1 MSPSSLDPETWRRVS
16 PYLDQVFD
24 LPAGERAAWLA
35 ELEVTEPGIA
45 AAVRGFLLEQDAV
58 KAQGFLDDPPLGLI
72 EAARAESSMTGRRL
86 GPYTIERP
94 IGRGGMGEVWL
105 ASRNDG
111 RFDGRYA
118 IKFLHASLP
127 RAKLADRFHREG
139 RLLGRLTHPH
149 IARLIDAGTAEDG
162 RQYLVLE
169 YVDGDRIDRYC
180 EQHSLGVDARIRLFL
195 AVAAAVAHAHTNLVI
210 HRDLKPSN
218 VLVTAEGSVK
228 LLDFGIAKLLSA
240 DPGHD
245 VTLTGF
251 EGTAFT
257 PEYAAPEQLLGEI
270 PSTAT
275 DVYQLG
281 MLLYVLLT
289 GVHPLQSP
297 RGGRVE
303 HMKAVLDGRVPRAS
317 EMVTGPLRKQ
327 LRGDLDAILSMALR
341 NYPGERYATAA
352 ALREDLVRYL
362 DHEPVSAQR
371 GAAFYR
377 ARKLVVRHKFA
388 IGAVATALAGLCAAL
403 VFAFAQARSEAVQR
417 DTAVVMA
424 ARNAAVTEFLGT
436 VLTEGAEADTPV
448 TTSQLLARSE
458 KLALADKSGNRENR
472 AAVLAMIAS
481 RYSAL
486 NDDATAARLFE
497 KALQLIGDSPD
508 RALRAKLTCAHAL
521 AIGSLGQIDEAVTII
536 SHQLDNLGA
545 DPENAAY
552 CALYRSFMA
561 DSYDDAKNSLR
572 YAQLALERF
581 HAAPRTPTLHEGLFL
596 GALAESYGLNGRNVE
611 AEQYFREALQK
622 YADLGR
628 ESSTDALTVRSNWAT
643 LVDVAGEPKR
653 ALDVYDQIAGLLHE
667 RNPDTPLPS
676 FLLGDRAKALESLGR
691 YAEAREMSQQELQLG
706 VQNHD
711 TIRTAHGL
719 LGLAS
724 IEQRM
729 QQDAAAKQYLQQV
742 RTVLSPSVPQ
752 GTPPWIALSLVQGRL
767 DIDAGK
773 PDAARTEFTALL
785 EKAAGQQ
792 AVAAR
797 LGVVEA
803 ELLAADLSAAVRD
816 AQSALQAATA
826 LQGGFQYSN
835 LTGLAWLLVGRVQQK
850 LGDSAQAYK
859 AFDAAVR
866 HLSNTVDD
874 DHSSLVEARRLLAS
888 TRPAGQ

>member
-24 LPAGERAAWLA
+24 LPAGKRAAWLA
-35 ELEVTEPGIA
+35 ELDVAEPGIA
-45 AAVRGFLLEQDAV
+45 AAVREFLLEQDAL
-58 KAQGFLDDPPLGLI
+58 KAQGFLDDPPLDLI
-72 EAARAESSMTGRRL
+72 EAARSESSMIGRRL
-86 GPYTIERP
+86 GPYTIERLL
-94 IGRGGMGEVWL
+94 GRGGMGEVWL

-127 RAKLADRFHREG
+127 YAKLADRFHREG

-149 IARLIDAGTAEDG
+149 IARLIDAGTAEEG

-180 EQHSLGVDARIRLFL
+180 EQRSLGIDARIRLFL

-218 VLVTAEGSVK
+218 VLVTAEGTVK

-240 DPGHD
+240 DPAHD
-245 VTLTGF
+245 ATLTGF

-257 PEYAAPEQLLGEI
+257 PEYAAPEQLLGDI

-297 RGGRVE
+297 RGRVE
-303 HMKAVLDGRVPRAS
+303 HMKSVLEGRVRRAS
-317 EMVTGPLRKQ
+317 EVVTGALRRQ

-341 NYPGERYATAA
+341 NYPSERYATAA

-377 ARKLVVRHKFA
+377 ARKLVLRHKFA
-388 IGAVATALAGLCAAL
+388 IGAVGAALAGLCAAL

-417 DTAVVMA
+417 DRAVVLA
-424 ARNAAVTEFLGT
+424 ARNAAVTEFLGA

-448 TTSQLLARSE
+448 TTRQLLARSE

-486 NDDATAARLFE
+486 NEDAAAARLFE

-521 AIGSLGQIDEAVTII
+521 SIGSLGQIDVAVRAI
-536 SHQLDNLGA
+536 SHELENLGD

-552 CALYRSFMA
+552 CALDRSFIA
-561 DSYDDAKNSLR
+561 DSYDDAENSLR

-596 GALAESYGLNGRNVE
+596 GALAESYGLNSRNVE
-611 AEQYFREALQK
+611 AEDYFRQALQK

-628 ESSTDALTVRSNWAT
+628 ESSTDALTVRTNWAT
-643 LVDVAGEPKR
+643 LVDVAGEPRR

-667 RNPDTPLPS
+667 RDPGSPLPS

-691 YAEAREMSQQELQLG
+691 YAQAREVSQVELQLG
-706 VQNHD
+706 TQNHD
-711 TIRTAHGL
+711 TIRTAHAL

-724 IEQRM
+724 IAQRM
-729 QQDAAAKQYLQQV
+729 QEDSAAKQYLEQV
-742 RTVLSPSVPQ
+742 RTVLSPSVPP
-752 GTPPWIALSLVQGRL
+752 GTPPWIALSLVQGRI

-773 PDAARTEFTALL
+773 PDAARAEFTPLL

-797 LGVVEA
+797 LGMVEA
-803 ELLAADLSAAVRD
+803 ELLTADMTAAAKD

-874 DHSSLVEARRLLAS
+874 GHASLVEARRLLTS
-888 TRPAGQ
+888 TQPVPP

>member
-1 MSPSSLDPETWRRVS
+1 MSASSFDPETWRRVS

-35 ELEVTEPGIA
+35 ELDVAEPTIA
-45 AAVRGFLLEQDAV
+45 AAVREFLLEQDAL
-58 KAQGFLDDPPLGLI
+58 KAQGFLDDPPLDLI
-72 EAARAESSMTGRRL
+72 EAARAESSMSGRRL
-86 GPYTIERP
+86 GPYTIERL

-118 IKFLHASLP
+118 VKFLHASFP

-149 IARLIDAGTAEDG
+149 IARLIDAGTAEEG

-180 EQHSLGVDARIRLFL
+180 EQRSLGVDARIRLFL

-218 VLVTAEGSVK
+218 VLVTAEGTVK
-228 LLDFGIAKLLSA
+228 LLDFGIAKLLSD
-240 DPGHD
+240 DPTHD

-297 RGGRVE
+297 RSRVE

-317 EMVTGPLRKQ
+317 DVVTGALRKQ
-327 LRGDLDAILSMALR
+327 LRGDLDAILAMALR
-341 NYPGERYATAA
+341 NYPSERYATAA

-388 IGAVATALAGLCAAL
+388 IGAVAVALAGLCAAL
-403 VFAFAQARSEAVQR
+403 VFAFARARSEAVQR
-417 DTAVVMA
+417 DTAVVLA

-436 VLTEGAEADTPV
+436 VLTEGAEGDTPI
-448 TTSQLLARSE
+448 TTNELLARSE

-472 AAVLAMIAS
+472 AAMLAMIAS

-486 NDDATAARLFE
+486 NDDAAAARLFE

-521 AIGSLGQIDEAVTII
+521 SIGSLGQIDTAVGTIARE
-536 SHQLDNLGA
+536 LDNLGA

-552 CALYRSFMA
+552 CALYRSFLA
-561 DSYDDAKNSLR
+561 DSYDDAQNSLR

-581 HAAPRTPTLHEGLFL
+581 YAAPRTPTLHEGLFL

-611 AEQYFREALQK
+611 AEDYFRQALQK

-643 LVDVAGEPKR
+643 LVDVAGQPKR

-667 RNPDTPLPS
+667 RNPDNPLPS

-691 YAEAREMSQQELQLG
+691 YAEARDMSQKELQLG
-706 VQNHD
+706 TQNHD

-724 IEQRM
+724 IAQRM
-729 QQDAAAKQYLQQV
+729 HEDSAAKQYLEQV
-742 RTVLSPSVPQ
+742 RAVLSPSVPL
-752 GTPPWIALSLVQGRL
+752 GTPPWIALFLVQGRI

-773 PDAARTEFTALL
+773 PDAARAEFISLL
-785 EKAAGQQ
+785 DKAAGQQ
-792 AVAAR
+792 AVVAR

-803 ELLAADLSAAVRD
+803 ELLQADLSAAPKDV
-816 AQSALQAATA
+816 QSALQAATA
-826 LQGGFQYSN
+826 LQGGFRYSN

-859 AFDAAVR
+859 AFDAAVI

-874 DHSSLVEARRLLAS
+874 GHSSLVEARRLLAS
-888 TRPAGQ
+888 TRPVGQ

>member
-1 MSPSSLDPETWRRVS
+1 MSPSSFNPQTWRRIS
-16 PYLDQVFD
+16 PYLDQAFD
-24 LPAGERAAWLA
+24 LPVSARAAWLA
-35 ELEVTEPGIA
+35 ELDVAEPAIA
-45 AAVRGFLLEQDAV
+45 HVVREFLLEQDTL
-58 KAQGFLDDPPLGLI
+58 KAQGFLDDPPLDLI
-72 EAARAESSMTGRRL
+72 EAARAQSSMVGRRL
-86 GPYTIERP
+86 GPYTIERL

-118 IKFLHASLP
+118 IKFLDASLP
-127 RAKLADRFHREG
+127 RAKLADRFLREG

-149 IARLIDAGTAEDG
+149 IARLIDAGTGADG

-180 EQHSLGVDARIRLFL
+180 DERSLGVDARVRLFL

-218 VLVTAEGSVK
+218 VLVTADGTVK
-228 LLDFGIAKLLSA
+228 LLDFGIAKLLSD
-240 DPGHD
+240 DPAHD
-245 VTLTGF
+245 LTLTGF
-251 EGTAFT
+251 DGTAFT

-297 RGGRVE
+297 RGRLE
-303 HMKAVLDGRVPRAS
+303 HMKAVLEGRVPRAS
-317 EMVTGPLRKQ
+317 EVVTGAIRKQ

-352 ALREDLVRYL
+352 ALREDLERYL
-362 DHEPVSAQR
+362 NREPVSAQR

-377 ARKLVVRHKFA
+377 ARKLVVRHKLA
-388 IGAVATALAGLCAAL
+388 IGAVAVALAGLCAAL

-417 DTAVVMA
+417 DTAVVLA
-424 ARNAAVTEFLGT
+424 ARNAAVTEFLGM
-436 VLTEGAEADTPV
+436 VLTEGADRPV
-448 TTSQLLARSE
+448 TTSELLARSE
-458 KLALADKSGNRENR
+458 KLALADKTGNRENR

-481 RYSAL
+481 RYNAL
-486 NDDATAARLFE
+486 NDDAAAARLLE

-521 AIGSLGQIDEAVTII
+521 AIGSLGQIEVAVRAL
-536 SHQLDNLGA
+536 SRELDNLGA

-552 CALYRSFMA
+552 CALYRSFLA
-561 DSYDDAKNSLR
+561 DSYDDGENSLR
-572 YAQLALERF
+572 YAQLALEHFR
-581 HAAPRTPTLHEGLFL
+581 AAPRAPTLHEGFFL
-596 GALAESYGLNGRNVE
+596 GALAESYGLNSRNVE
-611 AEQYFREALQK
+611 AEAYFKQALQK
-622 YADLGR
+622 YAELGL
-628 ESSTDALTVRSNWAT
+628 ESSSDALTVRTNWAT
-643 LVDVAGEPKR
+643 VIDGAGEPRR
-653 ALDVYDQIAGLLHE
+653 ALEVYDQLARLLHE
-667 RNPDTPLPS
+667 RDPGSPLPP
-676 FLLGDRAKALESLGR
+676 FLIGDRAKALESLGR
-691 YAEAREMSQQELQLG
+691 YAEARHESEVELEIGTQR
-706 VQNHD
+706 HD
-711 TIRTAHGL
+711 TIRTAHAL

-724 IEQRM
+724 ITQRLG
-729 QQDAAAKQYLQQV
+729 DDSTAKQDLERV
-742 RTVLSPSVPQ
+742 RTVLSPSVPPD
-752 GTPPWIALSLVQGRL
+752 TPPWIALSLVQGRI

-773 PDAARTEFTALL
+773 LAVARAEFTPLL
-785 EKAAGQQ
+785 KKAAGQQ
-792 AVAAR
+792 AVVAW

-803 ELLAADLSAAVRD
+803 ELLAADLSAATRD

-835 LTGLAWLLVGRVQQK
+835 LTGLAWLMVGRVQQK
-850 LGDSAQAYK
+850 LGDTAQAYE

-866 HLSNTVDD
+866 HLSNTVDEG
-874 DHSSLVEARRLLAS
+874 HSALAEARRLLAS
-888 TRPAGQ
+888 TRPVRP